1 MGGNATA
8 RAKERR
14 TRRRRRRRRRRR
26 MITRRRRMCGE
37 GEWEDKHRDSHL
49 GSGGE

>member
-1 MGGNATA
+1 MGGNVTA

-14 TRRRRRRRRRRR
+14 TRRRRRRRRRR

>member
-14 TRRRRRRRRRRR
+14 TRRRRRRRRRR